1 MTNKL
6 ISITALNKK
15 YALKNSNLSIL
26 ENINFEIYAGNIASV
41 MGPSGCGKSTFLN
54 IIGMMDSEFEGK
66 YSYLESK
73 DSLKAII

>member
-1 MTNKL
+1 MTDKL

-15 YALKNSNLSIL
+15 YVLNNSILSIL

-66 YSYLESK
+66 
-73 DSLKAII
+73 